1 MEKLR
6 GNKGFTLIEII
17 AVLIILGI
25 LAAVAIPK
33 FLDMQEEAKRKS
45 ADGIIAAAQSQL
57 SMAYAQGILNSDGD
71 EGTAWT
77 DLSAVAN
84 AECQKVQMDSYD
96 NASLKCSGS
105 GNVISINATVDTAA
119 ASGNFPRMQQ

>member
-71 EGTAWT
+71 EDTAWT
-77 DLSAVAN
+77 ALSAAAN
-84 AECQKVQMDSYD
+84 DECQKVQMDSYD
-96 NASLKCSGS
+96 NASLGCSGS
-105 GNVISINATVDTAA
+105 GDVITIDASVDTAA
-119 ASGNFPRMQQ
+119 ANGNFPRMQQ

>member
-57 SMAYAQGILNSDGD
+57 SMAYAQAILNQDGD
-71 EGTAWT
+71 ENAAWT
-77 DLSAVAN
+77 ALDGA
-84 AECQKVQMDSYD
+84 AECAKVQIDSYTD
-96 NASLKCSGS
+96 PILTCTKT
-105 GNVISINATVDTAA
+105 GNVVGIA
-119 ASGNFPRMQQ
+119 ASVDGSADATGNFHRMTQ